1 MSRNAKRS
9 VTSHS
14 STNHHHSAQILTPVA
29 SAETSVE
36 PRKEPTSRRRRVE
49 LGVGA
54 VILAGVL
61 YLPFSPLLSMADPSQ
76 ANTPAADAAASVS
89 ASLRASADSS
99 PSQSVSSPATKL
111 HRPVVASPDY
121 QPVFED
127 VPEGSAYYD
136 GVRWAV
142 RAKVMDPDS
151 EPLFGADAVVT
162 RGELIR
168 IFYRLAGSPSVTRPE
183 HSPYED
189 VNESDPNY
197 DAYLWARDQQITS
210 GWKDGKFHPEAPLS
224 NASTVALLHRADG
237 SSKIQLTGT
246 SPFSDVT
253 SLTPFYRQIVWASRR
268 GVSTVSEGEAFAPT
282 EHTSKARVAMMLYLY
297 FRTL

>member
-9 VTSHS
+9 ATSNS
-14 STNHHHSAQILTPVA
+14 STNHHESAQVLSPVDSADA
-29 SAETSVE
+29 SAEQ
-36 PRKEPTSRRRRVE
+36 RKKSTSRRRIE

-54 VILAGVL
+54 VILASVL

-76 ANTPAADAAASVS
+76 ANTPAADATVPTS
-89 ASLRASADSS
+89 ASLRASADGSPSLSLSS
-99 PSQSVSSPATKL
+99 PDTKL
-111 HRPVVASPDY
+111 HRPVIASPDY
-121 QPVFED
+121 QPAFED

-142 RAKVMDPDS
+142 RAQVMDPDS
-151 EPLFGADAVVT
+151 ETLFGADNTVT

-168 IFYRLAGSPSVTRPE
+168 IFYRLAGSPSVTRPD

-189 VNESDPNY
+189 VDESDPNY
-197 DAYLWARDQQITS
+197 DAYLWAREQQITS
-210 GWKDGKFHPEAPLS
+210 GWNDGKFHPEAPLS

-253 SLTPFYRQIVWASRR
+253 SSTPFYRQIVWASRR
-268 GVSTVSEGEAFAPT
+268 GVSTVSEGDAFAPT

>member
-1 MSRNAKRS
+1 MSRNAKRFA
-9 VTSHS
+9 TSNS
-14 STNHHHSAQILTPVA
+14 SPNHHESAEVLSPVDSADA
-29 SAETSVE
+29 SAEQ
-36 PRKEPTSRRRRVE
+36 RKKSASRRRIE

-76 ANTPAADAAASVS
+76 ANTPAADATVPTS
-89 ASLRASADSS
+89 ASLHASADGSPSLSLSS
-99 PSQSVSSPATKL
+99 PDTKL
-111 HRPVVASPDY
+111 HRPVIASPDY
-121 QPVFED
+121 QPAFED

-142 RAKVMDPDS
+142 RAQVTNPDS
-151 EPLFGADAVVT
+151 ETLFGADNTVT

-168 IFYRLAGSPSVTRPE
+168 IFYRLAGSPSVTRPD

-189 VNESDPNY
+189 VDESDPNY
-197 DAYLWARDQQITS
+197 DAYLWAREQQITS
-210 GWKDGKFHPEAPLS
+210 GWNDGKFHPEAPLS

-253 SLTPFYRQIVWASRR
+253 SSTPFYRQIVWASRR
-268 GVSTVSEGEAFAPT
+268 GVSTVSEGDAFAPT

>member
-9 VTSHS
+9 ATSNS
-14 STNHHHSAQILTPVA
+14 SPNHHESAQVLSSVDSADA
-29 SAETSVE
+29 SAEQ
-36 PRKEPTSRRRRVE
+36 RKKSTSRRRIE

-61 YLPFSPLLSMADPSQ
+61 YLPFSPLLSMADSSQ
-76 ANTPAADAAASVS
+76 ANTPAADATVPTS
-89 ASLRASADSS
+89 ASLYASADGSPSLSLSS
-99 PSQSVSSPATKL
+99 PDTKL
-111 HRPVVASPDY
+111 HRPVIASPDY

-142 RAKVMDPDS
+142 RAQVMDPDS
-151 EPLFGADAVVT
+151 ETLFGADNTVT

-168 IFYRLAGSPSVTRPE
+168 IFYRLAGSPSVTRPD

-189 VNESDPNY
+189 VDESDPNY

-210 GWKDGKFHPEAPLS
+210 GWNDGKFHPEAPLS

-253 SLTPFYRQIVWASRR
+253 SSTPFYRQIVWASRH
-268 GVSTVSEGEAFAPT
+268 GVSTVSEGDAFAPT

>member
-9 VTSHS
+9 ATSNS
-14 STNHHHSAQILTPVA
+14 SPNHHESAQVLSPADSADA
-29 SAETSVE
+29 SAEQ
-36 PRKEPTSRRRRVE
+36 RKKSSSRRRIE

-76 ANTPAADAAASVS
+76 ANTPAADATVPTS
-89 ASLRASADSS
+89 ASLYASADGSPSLSLSS
-99 PSQSVSSPATKL
+99 PDTKL
-111 HRPVVASPDY
+111 HRPVIASPDY
-121 QPVFED
+121 QPAFED

-142 RAKVMDPDS
+142 RAQVMDPDS
-151 EPLFGADAVVT
+151 ETLFGANNTVT

-168 IFYRLAGSPSVTRPE
+168 IFYRLAGSPSVTRPD

-189 VNESDPNY
+189 VDESDPNY
-197 DAYLWARDQQITS
+197 DAYLWAREQQITS
-210 GWKDGKFHPEAPLS
+210 GWNDGKFHPEAPLS
-224 NASTVALLHRADG
+224 NASTVTLLHRADG

-253 SLTPFYRQIVWASRR
+253 SSTPFYRQIVWASRR
-268 GVSTVSEGEAFAPT
+268 GVSTVSEGDAFAPT

>member
-9 VTSHS
+9 ATSNS
-14 STNHHHSAQILTPVA
+14 SPNHHESAQVLSPADSADA
-29 SAETSVE
+29 SAEQ
-36 PRKEPTSRRRRVE
+36 RKKSTSRRRIE

-61 YLPFSPLLSMADPSQ
+61 YLPFSPLLSMTDPSQ
-76 ANTPAADAAASVS
+76 ANTPAADATVPTS
-89 ASLRASADSS
+89 ASLYASADGS
-99 PSQSVSSPATKL
+99 PSLSLASPDTKL
-111 HRPVVASPDY
+111 HRPVIASPDY
-121 QPVFED
+121 QPAFED

-142 RAKVMDPDS
+142 RAQVMDPDS
-151 EPLFGADAVVT
+151 ETLFGADNTVT

-168 IFYRLAGSPSVTRPE
+168 IFYRLAGSPSVTRPD

-189 VNESDPNY
+189 VGESDPNY
-197 DAYLWARDQQITS
+197 DAYLWAREQQITS
-210 GWKDGKFHPEAPLS
+210 GWNDGKFHPEAPLS

-253 SLTPFYRQIVWASRR
+253 SSTPFYRQIVWASRR
-268 GVSTVSEGEAFAPT
+268 GVSTVSESDAFAPT

>member
-9 VTSHS
+9 ATSNS
-14 STNHHHSAQILTPVA
+14 SPNHHESAQVLSPADSADA
-29 SAETSVE
+29 SAEQ
-36 PRKEPTSRRRRVE
+36 RKKSTSRRRIE

-76 ANTPAADAAASVS
+76 ANTPAADATVPTS
-89 ASLRASADSS
+89 ASLHASADGSPSLSLSS
-99 PSQSVSSPATKL
+99 PDTKL
-111 HRPVVASPDY
+111 HRPVIASPDY
-121 QPVFED
+121 QPAFED

-142 RAKVMDPDS
+142 RAQVMDPDS
-151 EPLFGADAVVT
+151 ETLFGADNTVT

-168 IFYRLAGSPSVTRPE
+168 IFYRLAGSPSVTRPD

-189 VNESDPNY
+189 VDESDPNY

-210 GWKDGKFHPEAPLS
+210 GWNDGKFHPEAPLS

-253 SLTPFYRQIVWASRR
+253 SSTPFYRQIVWASRR
-268 GVSTVSEGEAFAPT
+268 GVSTVSEGDAFAPT

>member
-9 VTSHS
+9 ATSNS
-14 STNHHHSAQILTPVA
+14 STNHHESAQVLIPVDSADA
-29 SAETSVE
+29 SAEQ
-36 PRKEPTSRRRRVE
+36 RKKSTSRRRIE

-61 YLPFSPLLSMADPSQ
+61 YLPFSPLLSMTDPSQ
-76 ANTPAADAAASVS
+76 ANTPAADATVPTS
-89 ASLRASADSS
+89 ASLYASADGSPSLSLSS
-99 PSQSVSSPATKL
+99 PDTKL
-111 HRPVVASPDY
+111 HRPVIASPDY
-121 QPVFED
+121 QPAFED

-142 RAKVMDPDS
+142 RAQVMDPDS
-151 EPLFGADAVVT
+151 ETLFGANNTVT

-168 IFYRLAGSPSVTRPE
+168 IFYRLAGSPSVTRPD

-189 VNESDPNY
+189 VDESDPNY
-197 DAYLWARDQQITS
+197 DAYLWAREQQITS
-210 GWKDGKFHPEAPLS
+210 GWNDGKFHPEAPLS

-253 SLTPFYRQIVWASRR
+253 SSTPFYRQIVWASRR
-268 GVSTVSEGEAFAPT
+268 GVSTVSEGDAFAPT

>member
-9 VTSHS
+9 ATSNS
-14 STNHHHSAQILTPVA
+14 STNHHESAQIISPVDSADA
-29 SAETSVE
+29 SAEQ
-36 PRKEPTSRRRRVE
+36 RKKSTSRRRIE

-76 ANTPAADAAASVS
+76 ANTPAADAAVPAS
-89 ASLRASADSS
+89 ASLRASADGSASLSLSS
-99 PSQSVSSPATKL
+99 PDTKL
-111 HRPVVASPDY
+111 HRPVIASPDY
-121 QPVFED
+121 QPAFED

-142 RAKVMDPDS
+142 RAQVMNPDS
-151 EPLFGADAVVT
+151 ETLFGADNTVT

-168 IFYRLAGSPSVTRPE
+168 IFYRLAGSPSVTRPD

-189 VNESDPNY
+189 VDESDPNY
-197 DAYLWARDQQITS
+197 DAYLWAREQQITS
-210 GWKDGKFHPEAPLS
+210 GWNDGKFHPEAPLS

-253 SLTPFYRQIVWASRR
+253 SSTPFYRQIVWASRR
-268 GVSTVSEGEAFAPT
+268 GVSTVSEGDAFAPT

>member
-1 MSRNAKRS
+1 MSRNAKRFA
-9 VTSHS
+9 TSNS
-14 STNHHHSAQILTPVA
+14 SPNHHESAEVLSPVDSADA
-29 SAETSVE
+29 SAEQ
-36 PRKEPTSRRRRVE
+36 RKKSASRRRIE

-61 YLPFSPLLSMADPSQ
+61 SLPFSPLLSMADPSQ
-76 ANTPAADAAASVS
+76 ANTPAADATVPTS
-89 ASLRASADSS
+89 ASLHASADGSPSLSLSS
-99 PSQSVSSPATKL
+99 PDTKL
-111 HRPVVASPDY
+111 HRPVIASPDY
-121 QPVFED
+121 QPAFED

-142 RAKVMDPDS
+142 RAQVMDPDS
-151 EPLFGADAVVT
+151 ETLFGADNTVT

-168 IFYRLAGSPSVTRPE
+168 IFYRLAGSPSVTRPD

-189 VNESDPNY
+189 VDESDPNY
-197 DAYLWARDQQITS
+197 DAYLWAREQQITS
-210 GWKDGKFHPEAPLS
+210 GWNDGKFHPEAPLS

-253 SLTPFYRQIVWASRR
+253 SSTPFYRQIVWASRR
-268 GVSTVSEGEAFAPT
+268 GVSTVSEGDAFAPT

>member
-9 VTSHS
+9 ATSNS
-14 STNHHHSAQILTPVA
+14 SPNHHESAQVLIPVDSADA
-29 SAETSVE
+29 SAEQ
-36 PRKEPTSRRRRVE
+36 RKKSTSRRRIE

-61 YLPFSPLLSMADPSQ
+61 YLPFSPLLSMADSSQ
-76 ANTPAADAAASVS
+76 ANTPAADATVPTS
-89 ASLRASADSS
+89 ASLHASADGSPSLSLSS
-99 PSQSVSSPATKL
+99 PDTKL
-111 HRPVVASPDY
+111 HRPVIASPDY
-121 QPVFED
+121 QPAFED

-142 RAKVMDPDS
+142 RAQVMDPDS
-151 EPLFGADAVVT
+151 ETLFGADNTVT

-168 IFYRLAGSPSVTRPE
+168 IFYRLAGSPSVTRPD

-189 VNESDPNY
+189 VDESDPNY
-197 DAYLWARDQQITS
+197 DAYLWAREQQITS
-210 GWKDGKFHPEAPLS
+210 GWNDGKFHPEAPLS

-253 SLTPFYRQIVWASRR
+253 SSTPFYRQIVWASRH
-268 GVSTVSEGEAFAPT
+268 GVSTVSEGDAFAPT

>member
-9 VTSHS
+9 ATSNS
-14 STNHHHSAQILTPVA
+14 SPNHHESAQVLSPADSADA
-29 SAETSVE
+29 SAEQ
-36 PRKEPTSRRRRVE
+36 RKKSTSRRRIE

-61 YLPFSPLLSMADPSQ
+61 YLPFSPLLSMTDPSQ
-76 ANTPAADAAASVS
+76 ANTPAADATVPTS
-89 ASLRASADSS
+89 ASLYASADGSPSLSLSS
-99 PSQSVSSPATKL
+99 PDTKL
-111 HRPVVASPDY
+111 HRPVIASPDY
-121 QPVFED
+121 QPAFED

-142 RAKVMDPDS
+142 RAQVMDPDS
-151 EPLFGADAVVT
+151 ETLFGADNTVT

-168 IFYRLAGSPSVTRPE
+168 IFYRLAGSPSVTRPD

-189 VNESDPNY
+189 VDESDPNY
-197 DAYLWARDQQITS
+197 DAYLWAREQQITS
-210 GWKDGKFHPEAPLS
+210 GWNDGKFHPEAPLS

-253 SLTPFYRQIVWASRR
+253 SSTPFYRQIVWASRR
-268 GVSTVSEGEAFAPT
+268 GVSTVSEGDAFAPT

>member
-9 VTSHS
+9 ATSNS
-14 STNHHHSAQILTPVA
+14 SPNHHESAQVLSPADSADA
-29 SAETSVE
+29 SAEQ
-36 PRKEPTSRRRRVE
+36 RKKSTSRRRIE

-76 ANTPAADAAASVS
+76 ANTPAADATVPTS
-89 ASLRASADSS
+89 ASLYASADGSPSLSLSS
-99 PSQSVSSPATKL
+99 PDTKL
-111 HRPVVASPDY
+111 HRPVIASPDY
-121 QPVFED
+121 QPAFED

-142 RAKVMDPDS
+142 RAQVMDPDS
-151 EPLFGADAVVT
+151 ETLFGADNTVT

-168 IFYRLAGSPSVTRPE
+168 IFYRLAGSPSVTRPD
-183 HSPYED
+183 HSPYKD
-189 VNESDPNY
+189 VDESDPNY

-210 GWKDGKFHPEAPLS
+210 GWNDGKFHPEAPLS

-253 SLTPFYRQIVWASRR
+253 SSTPFYRQIVWASRR
-268 GVSTVSEGEAFAPT
+268 GVSTVSEGDAFAPT

>member
-1 MSRNAKRS
+1 M
-9 VTSHS
+9 
-14 STNHHHSAQILTPVA
+14 
-29 SAETSVE
+29 
-36 PRKEPTSRRRRVE
+36 
-49 LGVGA
+49 
-54 VILAGVL
+54 L
-61 YLPFSPLLSMADPSQ
+61 YLPFSPFLSMADSSQ
-76 ANTPAADAAASVS
+76 ANTPAADATVPTS
-89 ASLRASADSS
+89 ASLYASADGSPSLSLSS
-99 PSQSVSSPATKL
+99 PDTKL
-111 HRPVVASPDY
+111 HRPVIASPDY
-121 QPVFED
+121 QPAFED

-142 RAKVMDPDS
+142 RAQVTDPDS
-151 EPLFGADAVVT
+151 ETLFGADNTVT

-168 IFYRLAGSPSVTRPE
+168 IFYRLAGSPSVTRPD

-189 VNESDPNY
+189 VDESDPNY
-197 DAYLWARDQQITS
+197 DAYLWAREQQITS
-210 GWKDGKFHPEAPLS
+210 GWNDGKFHPEAPLS

-253 SLTPFYRQIVWASRR
+253 SSTPFYRQIVWASRR
-268 GVSTVSEGEAFAPT
+268 GVSTVSEGDAFAPT

>member
-9 VTSHS
+9 ATSNS
-14 STNHHHSAQILTPVA
+14 SPNHHESAQVLSSVDSADA
-29 SAETSVE
+29 SAEQ
-36 PRKEPTSRRRRVE
+36 RKKSTSRRRIE

-61 YLPFSPLLSMADPSQ
+61 YLPFSPFLSMADSSQ
-76 ANTPAADAAASVS
+76 ANTPAADATVPTS
-89 ASLRASADSS
+89 ASLYASADGSPSLSLSS
-99 PSQSVSSPATKL
+99 PDTKL
-111 HRPVVASPDY
+111 HRPVIASPDY
-121 QPVFED
+121 QPAFED

-142 RAKVMDPDS
+142 RAQVMDPDS
-151 EPLFGADAVVT
+151 ETLFGADNTVT

-168 IFYRLAGSPSVTRPE
+168 IFYRLAGSPSVTRPD

-189 VNESDPNY
+189 VDESDPNY
-197 DAYLWARDQQITS
+197 DAYLWAREQQITS
-210 GWKDGKFHPEAPLS
+210 GWNDGKFHPEAPLS

-253 SLTPFYRQIVWASRR
+253 SSTPFYRQIVWASRR
-268 GVSTVSEGEAFAPT
+268 GVSTVSEGDAFAPT

>member
-9 VTSHS
+9 ATSNS
-14 STNHHHSAQILTPVA
+14 SPNHHESAQVLSPADSADA
-29 SAETSVE
+29 SAEQ
-36 PRKEPTSRRRRVE
+36 RKKSTSRRRIE

-76 ANTPAADAAASVS
+76 ANTPAADATVPTS
-89 ASLRASADSS
+89 ASLYASADGSPSLSLSS
-99 PSQSVSSPATKL
+99 PDTKL
-111 HRPVVASPDY
+111 HRPVIASPDY
-121 QPVFED
+121 QPAFED

-142 RAKVMDPDS
+142 RAQVMDPDS
-151 EPLFGADAVVT
+151 ETLFGANNTVT

-168 IFYRLAGSPSVTRPE
+168 IFYRLAGSPSVTRPD

-189 VNESDPNY
+189 VDESDPNY
-197 DAYLWARDQQITS
+197 DAYLWAREQQITS
-210 GWKDGKFHPEAPLS
+210 GWNDGKFHPEAPLS

-253 SLTPFYRQIVWASRR
+253 SSTPFYRQIVWASRR
-268 GVSTVSEGEAFAPT
+268 GVSTVSEGDAFAPT
-282 EHTSKARVAMMLYLY
+282 EHTSKARVAMILYLY

>member
-9 VTSHS
+9 ATSNS
-14 STNHHHSAQILTPVA
+14 SPNHHESAQVLSPVDSTDA
-29 SAETSVE
+29 SAEQ
-36 PRKEPTSRRRRVE
+36 RKKSTSRRRIE

-76 ANTPAADAAASVS
+76 ANTPAADATVPTS
-89 ASLRASADSS
+89 ASLHASADGSPSLSLSS
-99 PSQSVSSPATKL
+99 PDTKL
-111 HRPVVASPDY
+111 HRPVIASPDY
-121 QPVFED
+121 QPAFED

-142 RAKVMDPDS
+142 RAQVMDPDS
-151 EPLFGADAVVT
+151 ETLFGADNTVT

-168 IFYRLAGSPSVTRPE
+168 IFYRLAGSPSVTRPDR
-183 HSPYED
+183 SPYED
-189 VNESDPNY
+189 VDESDPNY
-197 DAYLWARDQQITS
+197 DAYLWAREQQITS
-210 GWKDGKFHPEAPLS
+210 GWNDGKFHPEAPLS

-246 SPFSDVT
+246 SPFSDVN
-253 SLTPFYRQIVWASRR
+253 SSTPFYRQIVWASRR
-268 GVSTVSEGEAFAPT
+268 GVSTVSEGDAFAPT

>member
-9 VTSHS
+9 ATSNS
-14 STNHHHSAQILTPVA
+14 SPNHHESAQVLSPVDSADA
-29 SAETSVE
+29 SAEQ
-36 PRKEPTSRRRRVE
+36 RKKSTSRRRIE

-76 ANTPAADAAASVS
+76 ANTPAADATVPTS
-89 ASLRASADSS
+89 ASLYASADGSPSLSLSS
-99 PSQSVSSPATKL
+99 PDTKL
-111 HRPVVASPDY
+111 HRPVIASPDY
-121 QPVFED
+121 QPAFED

-142 RAKVMDPDS
+142 RAQVMDPDS
-151 EPLFGADAVVT
+151 ETLFGADNTVT

-168 IFYRLAGSPSVTRPE
+168 IFYRLAGSPSVTRPD

-189 VNESDPNY
+189 VDESDPNY
-197 DAYLWARDQQITS
+197 DAYLWAREQQITS
-210 GWKDGKFHPEAPLS
+210 GWNDGKFHPEAPLS

-253 SLTPFYRQIVWASRR
+253 SSTPFYRQIVWASRR
-268 GVSTVSEGEAFAPT
+268 GVSTVSEGDAFAPT
-282 EHTSKARVAMMLYLY
+282 ERTSKARVAMMLYLY

>member
-9 VTSHS
+9 ATSNS
-14 STNHHHSAQILTPVA
+14 STNHHESAQVLSPVDSADA
-29 SAETSVE
+29 SAEQ
-36 PRKEPTSRRRRVE
+36 RKKSTSRRRIE

-76 ANTPAADAAASVS
+76 ANTPAADATVPTS
-89 ASLRASADSS
+89 ASLHASADGSPSLSLSS
-99 PSQSVSSPATKL
+99 PDTKL
-111 HRPVVASPDY
+111 HRPVIASPDY
-121 QPVFED
+121 QPAFED

-142 RAKVMDPDS
+142 RAQVMDPDS
-151 EPLFGADAVVT
+151 ETLFGADNTVT

-168 IFYRLAGSPSVTRPE
+168 IFYRLAGSPSVTRPD

-189 VNESDPNY
+189 VDESDPNY
-197 DAYLWARDQQITS
+197 DAYLWAREQQITS
-210 GWKDGKFHPEAPLS
+210 GWNDGKFHPEAPLS

-253 SLTPFYRQIVWASRR
+253 SSTPFYRQIVWASRR
-268 GVSTVSEGEAFAPT
+268 GVSTVSEGDAFAPT

>member
-9 VTSHS
+9 ATSNS
-14 STNHHHSAQILTPVA
+14 SPNHHESAQVLSPVDSADA
-29 SAETSVE
+29 SAEQ
-36 PRKEPTSRRRRVE
+36 RKKSTSRRRIE
-49 LGVGA
+49 LGVGS

-76 ANTPAADAAASVS
+76 ANTPAADATVPTS
-89 ASLRASADSS
+89 ASLYASADGSPSLSLSS
-99 PSQSVSSPATKL
+99 PDTKL
-111 HRPVVASPDY
+111 HRPVIASPDY
-121 QPVFED
+121 QSAFED

-142 RAKVMDPDS
+142 RAQVMDPDS
-151 EPLFGADAVVT
+151 ETLFGADNTVT

-168 IFYRLAGSPSVTRPE
+168 IFYRLAGSPSVTRPD
-183 HSPYED
+183 HSPYKD
-189 VNESDPNY
+189 VDESDPNY

-210 GWKDGKFHPEAPLS
+210 GWNDGKFHPEAPLS

-253 SLTPFYRQIVWASRR
+253 SSTPFYRQIVWASRR
-268 GVSTVSEGEAFAPT
+268 GVSTVSEGDAFAPT

>member
-9 VTSHS
+9 ATSNS
-14 STNHHHSAQILTPVA
+14 SPNHHESAQVLSPVDSADA
-29 SAETSVE
+29 SAEQ
-36 PRKEPTSRRRRVE
+36 RKKSTSRRRIE
-49 LGVGA
+49 LGVGS

-61 YLPFSPLLSMADPSQ
+61 YLPFSPLLSMADPSR
-76 ANTPAADAAASVS
+76 ANTPTADAPAS
-89 ASLRASADSS
+89 ASTSLYASADGSPSLSLSS
-99 PSQSVSSPATKL
+99 PDTKL
-111 HRPVVASPDY
+111 HRPVIASPDY
-121 QPVFED
+121 QPAFED

-142 RAKVMDPDS
+142 RAQVMDPDS
-151 EPLFGADAVVT
+151 ETLFGADNTVT

-168 IFYRLAGSPSVTRPE
+168 IFYRLAGSPSVTRPD
-183 HSPYED
+183 HSPYKD
-189 VNESDPNY
+189 VDESDPNY
-197 DAYLWARDQQITS
+197 DAYLWAREQQITS
-210 GWKDGKFHPEAPLS
+210 GWNDGKFHPEAPLS

-253 SLTPFYRQIVWASRR
+253 SSTPFYRQIVWASRR
-268 GVSTVSEGEAFAPT
+268 GVSTVSEGDAFAPT

>member
-9 VTSHS
+9 ATSNS
-14 STNHHHSAQILTPVA
+14 SPNHHESAQVLSPVD
-29 SAETSVE
+29 SADAFAEQ
-36 PRKEPTSRRRRVE
+36 RKKSTSRRRIE

-61 YLPFSPLLSMADPSQ
+61 YLPFSPLLSMADSSQ
-76 ANTPAADAAASVS
+76 ANTPAADATVPAST
-89 ASLRASADSS
+89 SLRASADGSPSLSISS
-99 PSQSVSSPATKL
+99 PDTKL
-111 HRPVVASPDY
+111 HRPVIASPDY
-121 QPVFED
+121 QPAFED

-142 RAKVMDPDS
+142 RAQVMDPDS
-151 EPLFGADAVVT
+151 ETLFGADNTVT

-168 IFYRLAGSPSVTRPE
+168 IFYRLAGSPSVTRPD

-189 VNESDPNY
+189 VDESDPNY

-210 GWKDGKFHPEAPLS
+210 GWNDGKFHPEAPLS

-253 SLTPFYRQIVWASRR
+253 SSTPFYRQIVWASRR
-268 GVSTVSEGEAFAPT
+268 GVSTVSEGDVFAPT

>member
-9 VTSHS
+9 ATSNS
-14 STNHHHSAQILTPVA
+14 STNHHESAQVLSSVDSADA
-29 SAETSVE
+29 SAEQ
-36 PRKEPTSRRRRVE
+36 RKKSTSRRRIE

-61 YLPFSPLLSMADPSQ
+61 YLPFSPLLSMTDPSQ
-76 ANTPAADAAASVS
+76 ANTPAADATVPTS
-89 ASLRASADSS
+89 ASLYASADGSPSLSLSS
-99 PSQSVSSPATKL
+99 PDTKL
-111 HRPVVASPDY
+111 HRPVIASPDY
-121 QPVFED
+121 QPAFED

-142 RAKVMDPDS
+142 RAQVMDPDS
-151 EPLFGADAVVT
+151 ETLFGANNTVT

-168 IFYRLAGSPSVTRPE
+168 IFYRLAGSPSVTRPD

-189 VNESDPNY
+189 VDESDPNY
-197 DAYLWARDQQITS
+197 DAYLWAREQQITS
-210 GWKDGKFHPEAPLS
+210 GWNDGKFHPEAPLS

-253 SLTPFYRQIVWASRR
+253 SSIPFYRQIVWASRR
-268 GVSTVSEGEAFAPT
+268 GVSTVSEGDAFAPT

>member
-9 VTSHS
+9 ATSNS
-14 STNHHHSAQILTPVA
+14 SPNHHESAQVLSPVDSADA
-29 SAETSVE
+29 SAEQ
-36 PRKEPTSRRRRVE
+36 RKKSTSRRRIE

-54 VILAGVL
+54 AILAGVL

-76 ANTPAADAAASVS
+76 ANTPAADATVPTS
-89 ASLRASADSS
+89 ASLHASADGSPSLSLSS
-99 PSQSVSSPATKL
+99 PDTKL
-111 HRPVVASPDY
+111 HRPVIASPDY
-121 QPVFED
+121 QPAFED

-142 RAKVMDPDS
+142 RAQVMDPDS
-151 EPLFGADAVVT
+151 ETLFGADNTVT

-168 IFYRLAGSPSVTRPE
+168 IFYRLAGSPSVTRPD

-189 VNESDPNY
+189 VDESDPNY

-210 GWKDGKFHPEAPLS
+210 GWNDGKFHPEASLS

-253 SLTPFYRQIVWASRR
+253 SSTPFYRQIVWASRR
-268 GVSTVSEGEAFAPT
+268 GVSTVSEGDAFAPT

>member
-9 VTSHS
+9 ATSNS
-14 STNHHHSAQILTPVA
+14 STNHHESAQVLSPVDSADA
-29 SAETSVE
+29 SAEQ
-36 PRKEPTSRRRRVE
+36 RKKSTSRRRIE

-76 ANTPAADAAASVS
+76 ANTPAADATIPTS
-89 ASLRASADSS
+89 ASLHASADGSPSLSLSS
-99 PSQSVSSPATKL
+99 PDTKL
-111 HRPVVASPDY
+111 HRPVIASPDY
-121 QPVFED
+121 QPAFED

-142 RAKVMDPDS
+142 RAQVMDPDS
-151 EPLFGADAVVT
+151 EALFGADNTVT

-168 IFYRLAGSPSVTRPE
+168 IFYRLAGSPSVTRPD

-189 VNESDPNY
+189 VDESDPNY
-197 DAYLWARDQQITS
+197 DAYLWAREQQITS
-210 GWKDGKFHPEAPLS
+210 GWNDGKFHPEAPLS

-253 SLTPFYRQIVWASRR
+253 SSTPFYRQIVWASRR
-268 GVSTVSEGEAFAPT
+268 GVSTVSEGDAFAPT

>member
-9 VTSHS
+9 ATSNS
-14 STNHHHSAQILTPVA
+14 STNHHESAQVLSSVDSTDA
-29 SAETSVE
+29 SAEQ
-36 PRKEPTSRRRRVE
+36 RKKSTSRRRIE

-61 YLPFSPLLSMADPSQ
+61 YLPFSPLLSMTDPSQ
-76 ANTPAADAAASVS
+76 ANTPAADATVPTS
-89 ASLRASADSS
+89 ASLYASADGSPSLSLSS
-99 PSQSVSSPATKL
+99 PDTKL
-111 HRPVVASPDY
+111 HRPVIASPDY
-121 QPVFED
+121 QPAFED

-142 RAKVMDPDS
+142 RAQVMDPDS
-151 EPLFGADAVVT
+151 ETLFGANNTVT

-168 IFYRLAGSPSVTRPE
+168 IFYRLAGSPSVTRPD

-189 VNESDPNY
+189 VDESDPNY
-197 DAYLWARDQQITS
+197 DAYLWAREQQITS
-210 GWKDGKFHPEAPLS
+210 GWNDGKFHPEAPLS

-253 SLTPFYRQIVWASRR
+253 SSTPFYRQIVWASRR
-268 GVSTVSEGEAFAPT
+268 GVSTVSEGDAFAPT
-282 EHTSKARVAMMLYLY
+282 EHTSKARVAMILYLY

>member
-9 VTSHS
+9 ATSNS
-14 STNHHHSAQILTPVA
+14 SPNHHESAQVLSSVDSADA
-29 SAETSVE
+29 SDEQ
-36 PRKEPTSRRRRVE
+36 RKKSTSRRRIE

-76 ANTPAADAAASVS
+76 ANTPAADATVPTS
-89 ASLRASADSS
+89 ASLHASADGSPSLSLSS
-99 PSQSVSSPATKL
+99 PDTKL
-111 HRPVVASPDY
+111 HRPVIASPDY
-121 QPVFED
+121 QPAFED

-142 RAKVMDPDS
+142 RAQVMDPDS
-151 EPLFGADAVVT
+151 ETLFGADNTVT

-168 IFYRLAGSPSVTRPE
+168 IFYRLAGSPSVTRPD

-189 VNESDPNY
+189 VDESDPNY

-210 GWKDGKFHPEAPLS
+210 GWNDGKFHPEAPLS

-253 SLTPFYRQIVWASRR
+253 SSTPFYRQIVWASRR
-268 GVSTVSEGEAFAPT
+268 GVSTVSEGDAFAPT

>member
-9 VTSHS
+9 ATSNS
-14 STNHHHSAQILTPVA
+14 STNHHESAQVLSSVDSADA
-29 SAETSVE
+29 SAEQ
-36 PRKEPTSRRRRVE
+36 RKKSTSRRRIE

-61 YLPFSPLLSMADPSQ
+61 YLPFSPLLSMADSSQ
-76 ANTPAADAAASVS
+76 ANTPAADATVPTS
-89 ASLRASADSS
+89 ASLYAFADGSPSLSLSS
-99 PSQSVSSPATKL
+99 PDTKL
-111 HRPVVASPDY
+111 HRPVIASPDY

-142 RAKVMDPDS
+142 RAQVMDPDS
-151 EPLFGADAVVT
+151 ETLFGADNTVT

-168 IFYRLAGSPSVTRPE
+168 IFYRLAGSPSVTRPD

-189 VNESDPNY
+189 VDESDPNY

-210 GWKDGKFHPEAPLS
+210 GWNDGKFHPEAPLS

-237 SSKIQLTGT
+237 SSKIQLTGI

-253 SLTPFYRQIVWASRR
+253 SSTPFYRQIVWASRR
-268 GVSTVSEGEAFAPT
+268 GVSTVSEGDAFAPT

>member
-9 VTSHS
+9 ATSNS
-14 STNHHHSAQILTPVA
+14 STNHHESAQVLSPVDSADA
-29 SAETSVE
+29 SAEQ
-36 PRKEPTSRRRRVE
+36 RKKSTSRRRIE

-61 YLPFSPLLSMADPSQ
+61 YLPFSPLLSMTDPSQ
-76 ANTPAADAAASVS
+76 ANTPAADATVPTS
-89 ASLRASADSS
+89 ASLYASADGSPSLSLSS
-99 PSQSVSSPATKL
+99 PDTKL
-111 HRPVVASPDY
+111 HRPVIASPDY
-121 QPVFED
+121 QPAFED

-142 RAKVMDPDS
+142 RAQVMDPDS
-151 EPLFGADAVVT
+151 ETLFGANNTVT

-168 IFYRLAGSPSVTRPE
+168 IFYRLAGSPSVTRPD

-189 VNESDPNY
+189 VDESDPNY
-197 DAYLWARDQQITS
+197 DAYLWAREQQITS
-210 GWKDGKFHPEAPLS
+210 GWNDGKFHPEAPLS

-253 SLTPFYRQIVWASRR
+253 SSTPFYRQIVWASRR
-268 GVSTVSEGEAFAPT
+268 GVSTVSEGDAFAPT

>member
-9 VTSHS
+9 ATSNS
-14 STNHHHSAQILTPVA
+14 SPNHHESAQVLSSVDSADA
-29 SAETSVE
+29 SDEQ
-36 PRKEPTSRRRRVE
+36 RKKSTSRRRIE

-76 ANTPAADAAASVS
+76 ANTPAADATVPTS
-89 ASLRASADSS
+89 ASLYASADGSPSLSLSS
-99 PSQSVSSPATKL
+99 PDTKL
-111 HRPVVASPDY
+111 HRPVIASPDY
-121 QPVFED
+121 QPAFED

-142 RAKVMDPDS
+142 RAQVMDPDS
-151 EPLFGADAVVT
+151 ETLFGADNTVT

-168 IFYRLAGSPSVTRPE
+168 IFYRLAGSPSVTRPD

-189 VNESDPNY
+189 VDESDPNY
-197 DAYLWARDQQITS
+197 DAYLWAREQQITS
-210 GWKDGKFHPEAPLS
+210 GWNDGKFHPEAPLS

-253 SLTPFYRQIVWASRR
+253 SSTPFYRQIVWASRR
-268 GVSTVSEGEAFAPT
+268 GVSTVSEGDAFAPT

>member
-9 VTSHS
+9 ATSNS
-14 STNHHHSAQILTPVA
+14 SPNHHESAEVLSPVDSADA
-29 SAETSVE
+29 SAEQ
-36 PRKEPTSRRRRVE
+36 RKKSASRRRIE

-76 ANTPAADAAASVS
+76 ANTPAADATVPTS
-89 ASLRASADSS
+89 ASLHASADGSPSLSLSS
-99 PSQSVSSPATKL
+99 PDTKL
-111 HRPVVASPDY
+111 HRPVIASPDY
-121 QPVFED
+121 QPAFED

-142 RAKVMDPDS
+142 RAQVMDPDS
-151 EPLFGADAVVT
+151 ETLFGADNTVT

-168 IFYRLAGSPSVTRPE
+168 IFYRLAGSPSVTRPD

-189 VNESDPNY
+189 VDESDPNY
-197 DAYLWARDQQITS
+197 DAYLWAREQQITS
-210 GWKDGKFHPEAPLS
+210 GWNDGKFHPEAPLS

-253 SLTPFYRQIVWASRR
+253 SSTPFYRQIVWASRR
-268 GVSTVSEGEAFAPT
+268 GVSTVSEGDAFAPT

>member
-9 VTSHS
+9 ATSNS
-14 STNHHHSAQILTPVA
+14 SPNHHESAEVLSPVDSADA
-29 SAETSVE
+29 SAEQ
-36 PRKEPTSRRRRVE
+36 RKKSTSRRRIE

-76 ANTPAADAAASVS
+76 ANTPAADATVPTS
-89 ASLRASADSS
+89 ASLHASADGSPSLSLSS
-99 PSQSVSSPATKL
+99 PDTKL
-111 HRPVVASPDY
+111 HRPVIASPDY
-121 QPVFED
+121 QPAFED

-142 RAKVMDPDS
+142 RAQVMDPDS
-151 EPLFGADAVVT
+151 EALFGADNTVT

-168 IFYRLAGSPSVTRPE
+168 IFYRLAGSPSVTRPD

-189 VNESDPNY
+189 VDESDPNY

-210 GWKDGKFHPEAPLS
+210 GWNDGKFHPEAPLS

-253 SLTPFYRQIVWASRR
+253 SSTPFYRQIVWASRR
-268 GVSTVSEGEAFAPT
+268 GVSTVSEGDAFAPT

>member
-9 VTSHS
+9 ATSNS
-14 STNHHHSAQILTPVA
+14 SPNHHESAQVLSPVDSTDA
-29 SAETSVE
+29 SAEQ
-36 PRKEPTSRRRRVE
+36 RKKSTSRRRIE

-76 ANTPAADAAASVS
+76 ANTPAADATVPTS
-89 ASLRASADSS
+89 ASLHASADGSPSLSLSS
-99 PSQSVSSPATKL
+99 PDTKL
-111 HRPVVASPDY
+111 HRPVIASPDY
-121 QPVFED
+121 QPAFED

-142 RAKVMDPDS
+142 RAQVTDPDS
-151 EPLFGADAVVT
+151 ETLFGADNTVT

-168 IFYRLAGSPSVTRPE
+168 IFYRLAGSPSVTRPD

-189 VNESDPNY
+189 VDESDPNY
-197 DAYLWARDQQITS
+197 DAYLWAREQQITS
-210 GWKDGKFHPEAPLS
+210 GWNDGKFHPEAPLS

-253 SLTPFYRQIVWASRR
+253 SSTPFYRQIVWASRR
-268 GVSTVSEGEAFAPT
+268 GVSTVSEGDAFAPT

>member
-9 VTSHS
+9 ATSNS
-14 STNHHHSAQILTPVA
+14 SPNHHESAQVLSPVDSADA
-29 SAETSVE
+29 SAEQ
-36 PRKEPTSRRRRVE
+36 RKKSTSRRRIE

-76 ANTPAADAAASVS
+76 ANTPAADATVPTS
-89 ASLRASADSS
+89 ASLHASADGSPSLSLSS
-99 PSQSVSSPATKL
+99 PDTKL
-111 HRPVVASPDY
+111 HRPVIASPDY
-121 QPVFED
+121 QPAFED

-142 RAKVMDPDS
+142 RAQVMDPDS
-151 EPLFGADAVVT
+151 ETLFGADNTVT

-168 IFYRLAGSPSVTRPE
+168 IFYRLAGSPSVTRPD

-189 VNESDPNY
+189 VDESDPNY

-210 GWKDGKFHPEAPLS
+210 GWNDGKFHPEAPLS

-237 SSKIQLTGT
+237 SSKIRLTGT

-253 SLTPFYRQIVWASRR
+253 SSTPFYRQIVWASRR
-268 GVSTVSEGEAFAPT
+268 GVSTVSEGDAFAPT

>member
-9 VTSHS
+9 ATSNS
-14 STNHHHSAQILTPVA
+14 STNHHESAQVLSSVDSTDA
-29 SAETSVE
+29 SAEQ
-36 PRKEPTSRRRRVE
+36 RKKSTSRRRIE

-61 YLPFSPLLSMADPSQ
+61 YLPFSPLLSMTDPSQ
-76 ANTPAADAAASVS
+76 ANTPAADATVPTS
-89 ASLRASADSS
+89 ASLYASADGSPSLSLSS
-99 PSQSVSSPATKL
+99 PDTKL
-111 HRPVVASPDY
+111 HRPVIASPDY
-121 QPVFED
+121 QPAFED

-142 RAKVMDPDS
+142 RAQVMDPDS
-151 EPLFGADAVVT
+151 ETLFGANNTVT

-168 IFYRLAGSPSVTRPE
+168 IFYRLAGSPSVTRPD

-189 VNESDPNY
+189 VDESDPNY
-197 DAYLWARDQQITS
+197 DAYLWAREQQITS
-210 GWKDGKFHPEAPLS
+210 GWNDGKFHPEAPLS

-253 SLTPFYRQIVWASRR
+253 SSTPFYRQIVWASRR
-268 GVSTVSEGEAFAPT
+268 GVSTVSEGDAFAPT

>member
-9 VTSHS
+9 ATSNS
-14 STNHHHSAQILTPVA
+14 SPNHHESAQVLSPVDSTDA
-29 SAETSVE
+29 SAEQ
-36 PRKEPTSRRRRVE
+36 RKKSTSRRRIE

-76 ANTPAADAAASVS
+76 ANTPAADATVPTS
-89 ASLRASADSS
+89 ASLHASADGSPSLSLSS
-99 PSQSVSSPATKL
+99 PDTKL
-111 HRPVVASPDY
+111 HRPVIASPDY
-121 QPVFED
+121 QPAFED

-142 RAKVMDPDS
+142 RAQVMDPDS
-151 EPLFGADAVVT
+151 ETLFGADNTVT
-162 RGELIR
+162 RDELIR
-168 IFYRLAGSPSVTRPE
+168 IFYRLAGSPSVTRPD

-189 VNESDPNY
+189 VDESDPNY
-197 DAYLWARDQQITS
+197 DAYLWAREQQITS
-210 GWKDGKFHPEAPLS
+210 GWNDGKFHPEAPLS

-253 SLTPFYRQIVWASRR
+253 SSTPFYRQIVWASRR
-268 GVSTVSEGEAFAPT
+268 GVSTVSEGDAFAPT

>member
-9 VTSHS
+9 ATSNS
-14 STNHHHSAQILTPVA
+14 SPNHHESAQVLSSVDSADA
-29 SAETSVE
+29 SDEQ
-36 PRKEPTSRRRRVE
+36 RKKSTSRRRIE

-76 ANTPAADAAASVS
+76 ANTPAADAPVS
-89 ASLRASADSS
+89 TSTSLHASADGSPSLSLSS
-99 PSQSVSSPATKL
+99 PDTKL
-111 HRPVVASPDY
+111 HRPVIASPDY
-121 QPVFED
+121 QPAFED

-142 RAKVMDPDS
+142 RAQVMDPDS
-151 EPLFGADAVVT
+151 ETLFGADNTVT

-168 IFYRLAGSPSVTRPE
+168 IFYRLAGSPSVTRPD

-189 VNESDPNY
+189 VDESDPNY
-197 DAYLWARDQQITS
+197 DAYLWAREQQITS
-210 GWKDGKFHPEAPLS
+210 GWNDGKFHPEAPLS

-246 SPFSDVT
+246 SPFSDVN
-253 SLTPFYRQIVWASRR
+253 SSTPFYRQIVWASRR
-268 GVSTVSEGEAFAPT
+268 GVSTVSEGDAFAPT

>member
-9 VTSHS
+9 ATSNS
-14 STNHHHSAQILTPVA
+14 SPNHHESAQVLSSVDSADA
-29 SAETSVE
+29 SAEQ
-36 PRKEPTSRRRRVE
+36 RKKSTSRRRIE

-76 ANTPAADAAASVS
+76 ANTPAADATVPTS
-89 ASLRASADSS
+89 ASLYASADGSPSLSLSS
-99 PSQSVSSPATKL
+99 PDTKL
-111 HRPVVASPDY
+111 HRPVIASPDY
-121 QPVFED
+121 QPAFED

-142 RAKVMDPDS
+142 RAQVMDPDS
-151 EPLFGADAVVT
+151 ETLFGADNTVT

-168 IFYRLAGSPSVTRPE
+168 IFYRLAGSPSVTRPD

-189 VNESDPNY
+189 VDESDPNY
-197 DAYLWARDQQITS
+197 DAYLWARKQQITS
-210 GWKDGKFHPEAPLS
+210 GWNDGKFHPEAPLS

-253 SLTPFYRQIVWASRR
+253 SSTPFYRQIVWASRR
-268 GVSTVSEGEAFAPT
+268 GVSTVSEGDAFAPT

>member
-9 VTSHS
+9 ATSNS
-14 STNHHHSAQILTPVA
+14 SPNHHESAQVLSPVDSA
-29 SAETSVE
+29 DTSAEQ
-36 PRKEPTSRRRRVE
+36 RKKSTSRRRIE
-49 LGVGA
+49 LGVGT

-76 ANTPAADAAASVS
+76 ANTPAADATVPTS
-89 ASLRASADSS
+89 ASLYASADGSPSLSLSS
-99 PSQSVSSPATKL
+99 PDTKL
-111 HRPVVASPDY
+111 HRPVIASPDY
-121 QPVFED
+121 QPAFED

-142 RAKVMDPDS
+142 RAQVMNPDS
-151 EPLFGADAVVT
+151 ETLFGADNTVT

-168 IFYRLAGSPSVTRPE
+168 IFYRLAGSPSVTRPD

-189 VNESDPNY
+189 VDESDPNY
-197 DAYLWARDQQITS
+197 DAYLWAREQQITS
-210 GWKDGKFHPEAPLS
+210 GWNDGKFHPEAPLS

-253 SLTPFYRQIVWASRR
+253 SSTPFGGQIVWASRR
-268 GVSTVSEGEAFAPT
+268 GVSTVSEGDAFAPT

>member
-9 VTSHS
+9 ATSNS
-14 STNHHHSAQILTPVA
+14 STNHHESAQVLSSVDSADA
-29 SAETSVE
+29 SAEQ
-36 PRKEPTSRRRRVE
+36 RKKSTSRRRIE

-61 YLPFSPLLSMADPSQ
+61 YLPFSPLLSMTDPSQ
-76 ANTPAADAAASVS
+76 ANTPAADATVPTS
-89 ASLRASADSS
+89 ASLYASADGSPSLSLSS
-99 PSQSVSSPATKL
+99 PDTKL
-111 HRPVVASPDY
+111 HRPVIASPDY
-121 QPVFED
+121 QPAFED

-142 RAKVMDPDS
+142 RAQVMDPDS
-151 EPLFGADAVVT
+151 ETLFGADNTVT

-168 IFYRLAGSPSVTRPE
+168 IFYRLAGSPSVTRPD

-189 VNESDPNY
+189 VDESDPNY
-197 DAYLWARDQQITS
+197 DAYLWAREQQITS
-210 GWKDGKFHPEAPLS
+210 GWNDGKFHPEAPLS

-246 SPFSDVT
+246 SPFNDVT
-253 SLTPFYRQIVWASRR
+253 SSTPFYRQIVWASHR
-268 GVSTVSEGEAFAPT
+268 GVSTVSEGDAFAPT